1 MLHMEAKTSM
11 VERPRKSVLS
21 SPCPLQRCSRSLRI
35 QSSGCG
41 RCSWRHSYAGMSVA
55 SGVGERVDD
64 VPLLMRE
71 DVAANLLLLL
81 LDQVYICEHAVGLE
95 PCGELS
101 SGHCIQVQTREGD
114 ELKDEAVRSVKPR

>member
-1 MLHMEAKTSM
+1 M
-11 VERPRKSVLS
+11 VDRD
-21 SPCPLQRCSRSLRI
+21 I
-35 QSSGCG
+35 
-41 RCSWRHSYAGMSVA
+41 
-55 SGVGERVDD
+55 
-64 VPLLMRE
+64 PLLVCE

-114 ELKDEAVRSVKPR
+114 ELKDEAVQELLARGLLVNAWRKLTPPCPSPTRSSSGLGPKSLGRTN